1 MYSPEKS
8 PLGWIIKFT
17 LSFLSAVS
25 TPTKIPKWEMVKQI
39 TTAAEFRYVLF
50 CKVSLVMKE
59 ARIKK
64 KEGLPF
70 FTVLVSF
77 LILIFYFLL
86 FFNGR

>member
-39 TTAAEFRYVLF
+39 TTAAEFPYVLF

-59 ARIKK
+59 VRIKK
-64 KEGLPF
+64 KGLPF

-77 LILIFYFLL
+77 LILIFNFLL

>member
-39 TTAAEFRYVLF
+39 TTAAEFPYVLF

-64 KEGLPF
+64 KRRAAF
-70 FTVLVSF
+70 FHSTSKF
-77 LILIFYFLL
+77 FNFNFL
-86 FFNGR
+86 FFIIF